1 MMDYSNHI
9 ETVPKLER
17 DWDVALE
24 CDYFANRHW
33 EIDYLQ
39 FRMLIQD
46 TIAIFHAFWQNNII
60 SSLSDEMKELEH
72 YWYRWGSPELS
83 SENLSEAKRQGL
95 KTLYILR
102 KMNVGLAAQL
112 KQERYKEISHY
123 IHNEAQ
129 TLKEIEHTV
138 SDLISTDQP
147 TS

>member
-1 MMDYSNHI
+1 
-9 ETVPKLER
+9 
-17 DWDVALE
+17 
-24 CDYFANRHW
+24 
-33 EIDYLQ
+33 
-39 FRMLIQD
+39 MLIQD